1 MNHRYQ
7 TSQWDADVAHP
18 ESSDWVEEAGS
29 AEQGDLDCAQNKLWQ
44 TGDYEG
50 DSIKNLVLHKH
61 VPCRSCSRDYRMWTV
76 CCRGWL
82 SLELFYAS
90 ENFYRKLWQT
100 SWRREFPSS
109 PPPSKISMFTQVII
123 SYHQY
128 PCSWL
133 VETTYPCLWL
143 VNLSLPCQDLLMNQ
157 VWWLSWPVPV
167 VTTGKYLILIGWD
180 NLYSLRIGWY
190 STILIS
196 DWLTY
201 YNTNIWL
208 VDILQY

>member
-1 MNHRYQ
+1 ML
-7 TSQWDADVAHP
+7 TA
-18 ESSDWVEEAGS
+18 
-29 AEQGDLDCAQNKLWQ
+29 
-44 TGDYEG
+44 
-50 DSIKNLVLHKH
+50 
-61 VPCRSCSRDYRMWTV
+61 
-76 CCRGWL
+76 CCREWL

-109 PPPSKISMFTQVII
+109 PPPSKISMFTQVLI
-123 SYHQY
+123 SYQPY

-167 VTTGKYLILIGWD
+167 VTTGKYWILIGWD

-208 VDILQY
+208 VVTAKLILICWQLWDRLPHPRVRLMRSISPRVCSWSSSLCLYPS